1 MDSLGLWLLMGHLHK
16 IAIGIDDTDST
27 NGMCTTFIVFQLVR
41 RLIQIGARFND
52 YPRLIRLNP
61 NIPWKTRG
69 NGALSLIVSINNIQD
84 AFKEACRIIE
94 EYSEIESSADPGL
107 IISSFDV
114 IPKDIE
120 ELCQRTISEVVSKKD
135 VEHLIRK
142 YNLLYKGWGKMRG
155 LIGALASIGYSF
167 SDDAT
172 YELIAFRSPENW
184 GSKRLVDGSSIIR
197 MSHATYPYT
206 FNNYD
211 DEKGRIIITP
221 RGPDPVLLGIR
232 GEDPELLLNA
242 YRTLKIN
249 EKVFGYMIFKTNQGT
264 SVHLKP
270 ELNLEN
276 LGTYRSGHFKGVVF
290 ENPTVGIGGHVYFK
304 VMNEGLTVCCAA
316 YEPTGNSR
324 KIVLGLLIGDRIE
337 IGGSVR
343 RSSSKHPRIVNLEYL
358 KVIELVKD
366 SILKNPI
373 CVSCNKKMTSR
384 GKNQGFRCNHCGL
397 EDTIIKKL
405 VFERPRIISKGL
417 YVPPP
422 RAQRHLTKPLQRYF
436 ININKD
442 TKIIDNWF
450 ENYEVSKDFQ
460 N

>member
-27 NGMCTTFIVFQLVR
+27 NGMCTTFIVFQLVKK
-41 RLIQIGARFND
+41 LIQIGARFND

-172 YELIAFRSPENW
+172 YELIAFRSPEN
-184 GSKRLVDGSSIIR
+184 
-197 MSHATYPYT
+197 
-206 FNNYD
+206 
-211 DEKGRIIITP
+211 
-221 RGPDPVLLGIR
+221 
-232 GEDPELLLNA
+232 
-242 YRTLKIN
+242 
-249 EKVFGYMIFKTNQGT
+249 
-264 SVHLKP
+264 
-270 ELNLEN
+270 

-316 YEPTGNSR
+316 YEPTGNFR
-324 KIVLGLLIGDRIE
+324 KIVLGRLIGDRIE